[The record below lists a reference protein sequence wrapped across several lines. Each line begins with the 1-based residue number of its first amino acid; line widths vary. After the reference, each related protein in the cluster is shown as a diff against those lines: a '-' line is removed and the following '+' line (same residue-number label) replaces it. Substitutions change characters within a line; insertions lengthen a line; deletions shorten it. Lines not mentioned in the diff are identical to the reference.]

1 MWKCF
6 EDKDV
11 ILKWNVQ
18 IELPAP
24 PRMPRRTETSSLLSP
39 VVTASLPV
47 RGRYAAKVRVLVT
60 YPAAVG
66 IFHVSVEHIIL
77 EGRKLI

>member
-1 MWKCF
+1 MSGREDVWKCF
-6 EDKDV
+6 ENKNV

-24 PRMPRRTETSSLLSP
+24 PRMPRCTEASSLLSS

-47 RGRYAAKVRVLVT
+47 RGRYAGKVRVLVT
-60 YPAAVG
+60 
-66 IFHVSVEHIIL
+66 
-77 EGRKLI
+77 